1 MAASGVNKKRC
12 SPCGRVFTAG
22 CVVTERPKTGGRVG
36 GAGPVGKERI
46 RTDGSVMVA
55 GCIGEECL
63 STYCRVAAAGCEAE
77 ESIIALGGV
86 EAGIASVGWW
96 LNGPRCGRER
106 EAGKRDEKC

>member
-1 MAASGVNKKRC
+1 M
-12 SPCGRVFTAG
+12 TG
-22 CVVTERPKTGGRVG
+22 CVVEEG
-36 GAGPVGKERI
+36 I
-46 RTDGSVMVA
+46 NTDGSVFVPVSVA
-55 GCIGEECL
+55 TERRNTDGRDAAAYCIAKECL